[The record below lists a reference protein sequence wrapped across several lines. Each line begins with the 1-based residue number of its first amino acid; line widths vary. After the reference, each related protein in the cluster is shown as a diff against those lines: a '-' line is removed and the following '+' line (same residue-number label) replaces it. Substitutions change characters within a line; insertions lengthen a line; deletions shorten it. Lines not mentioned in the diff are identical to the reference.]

1 MQGGARLTPDFWL
14 ADPLGWQV
22 LQGIR
27 LVWGEVM
34 SFVWA
39 SLSVRGSGKDILVVS
54 WARMCV
60 RSEQVWRCSLR
71 L

>member
-39 SLSVRGSGKDILVVS
+39 SLSVRGSGKDILAGPRASVNTS
-54 WARMCV
+54 TLAHF
-60 RSEQVWRCSLR
+60 
-71 L
+71 